1 MPPPRH
7 ALTPQVEEK
16 ILAFIRAGGYPH
28 VAAEAAGVPRAVFE
42 GWLGQGR
49 STGRPT
55 KYRAFFEAVQ
65 QARAQAR
72 LKAETTAF
80 KDKPLDWLKSGP
92 GRETSDYAG
101 WTGPARPQAAD
112 GRGNP
117 LLDPEVQNVFARLR
131 AALVPFPDACT
142 AAARALAE
150 TRAGPHRP

>member
-1 MPPPRH
+1 MPSPRH
-7 ALTPQVEEK
+7 TLTTQVEEK

-49 STGRPT
+49 RTGRPT
-55 KYRAFFEAVQ
+55 KYRTFPEAVQ

-92 GRETSDYAG
+92 GRETSDCTG
-101 WTGPARPQAAD
+101 WTGP
-112 GRGNP
+112 
-117 LLDPEVQNVFARLR
+117 
-131 AALVPFPDACT
+131 
-142 AAARALAE
+142 
-150 TRAGPHRP
+150 